1 MDGARSTGSPL
12 VPGARLPQ
20 LGSGPPPGPGHGP
33 RRAVLAVVAGVV
45 VVALLAAVGVLLVR
59 RGHESGQAAPGQGQD
74 RVLWQPP
81 VPAGRSLLTNEL
93 AYRHPDAPGAHL
105 SPDWIATSGSL
116 FADGGALWS
125 GPVDGGSPDAA
136 SRTATGS
143 AVLRAV
149 SVPQDFGDV
158 RVTLGLDVANLTT
171 TQRTG
176 ERAYDGVHLFLRYTS
191 PDSLYAVSLCRRD
204 GTTAIK
210 RKLPGATSTGGIYT
224 TLAQVRMP
232 CPIGHWQDYAVSVRD
247 EAGGVRLTLA
257 AGGRVVVSVLD
268 DGQGGGAPLRGP
280 GRVGLRGD
288 NASFHARELTV
299 HSAG

>member
-1 MDGARSTGSPL
+1 MDGARSTGQPL
-12 VPGARLPQ
+12 VPGARLAQ
-20 LGSGPPPGPGHGP
+20 LGSAPPPGRGP
-33 RRAVLAVVAGVV
+33 RRAGLAVVGGVL
-45 VVALLAAVGVLLVR
+45 VVALLAVVGVVLVR
-59 RGHESGQAAPGQGQD
+59 RGPGDEHAPSAPPA
-74 RVLWQPP
+74 VLWQPP
-81 VPAGRSLLTNEL
+81 VPPGRSLLTNEL
-93 AYRHPDAPGAHL
+93 AYRHPAAPGAHL

-116 FADGGALWS
+116 FSDGGALWS

-149 SVPQDFGDV
+149 SVRQDFGDV
-158 RVTLGLDVANLTT
+158 RVTLGLDVAGLTT
-171 TQRTG
+171 TERTG

-204 GTTAIK
+204 GTTAVK
-210 RKLPGATSTGGIYT
+210 RKVPGATSTGGIYT

-247 EAGGVRLTLA
+247 EAGGVRLTLS

-268 DGQGGGAPLRGP
+268 DGQGGVSPLRGP

-288 NASFHARELTV
+288 NAGFHVRDLTV
-299 HSAG
+299 RSAD

>member
-1 MDGARSTGSPL
+1 MAGLNGTERPL
-12 VPGARLPQ
+12 VPGTRLPQ
-20 LGSGPPPGPGHGP
+20 PAAPEPSSGRRPLVVVGVLVLALVAAVVGVVLVDRGHRDAPPGP
-33 RRAVLAVVAGVV
+33 
-45 VVALLAAVGVLLVR
+45 
-59 RGHESGQAAPGQGQD
+59 APD
-74 RVLWQPP
+74 EVLWHPP
-81 VPAGRSLLTNEL
+81 VPAGRQLLSNEL

-105 SPDWIATSGSL
+105 SPDWIVTSGSL

-149 SVPQDFGDV
+149 SVPESFGDV
-158 RVTLGLDVANLTT
+158 RVTLGLDVAGLTT
-171 TQRTG
+171 TERTG

-191 PDSLYAVSLCRRD
+191 PDSLYAVTLCRRD
-204 GTTAIK
+204 GTTAVK
-210 RKLPGATSTGGIYT
+210 RKEPGTSSDDGFYT

-247 EAGGVRLTLA
+247 EPGGVRLTLST
-257 AGGRVVVSVLD
+257 GGRVVVSVLD
-268 DGQGGGAPLRGP
+268 DGQGGAAPLRGP

-288 NASFHARELTV
+288 NASFHVRDLTV
-299 HSAG
+299 HADH